1 MNLYVWGTG
10 CAAGDLI
17 DAGLAAERVTAFL
30 DSEAR
35 GGSFLGRPVLRPEA
49 VDTASDF
56 FVLVASRHVEEIVR
70 KAAACGIGEDRLLF
84 LRDNWTLTDRNTN
97 YDRARELLPPA
108 LLASLQTPPRAPG
121 DPPAAAR
128 ARKPADGAG
137 SGRRLCA
144 RANAGAA
151 VRRT

>member
-70 KAAACGIGEDRLLF
+70 KAAACGIGEDRLLCSPPC
-84 LRDNWTLTDRNTN
+84 RPRPG
-97 YDRARELLPPA
+97 RSAGCRPRPEAR
-108 LLASLQTPPRAPG
+108 
-121 DPPAAAR
+121 
-128 ARKPADGAG
+128 
-137 SGRRLCA
+137 
-144 RANAGAA
+144 
-151 VRRT
+151 